1 MENKMKKST
10 WVALCVSVSLIF
22 AFSLSTYAKTFT
34 LRYANQN
41 PELGWGTQMAFK
53 PWKERIEKASGG
65 RIVIKGYHSQTL
77 AKGPDTWK
85 AVKSGIADI
94 GWCFHAYWPG
104 MTSLADVI
112 SLPSLPF
119 RTSEEGSAA
128 LWKLYEK
135 FPQIQKQFSDNHILL
150 LYTTDPY
157 FLITTKKQV
166 KTLDDIKGL
175 KVRMMGGPSTEM
187 MKRLGGVPVSVP
199 MPGNYIAMQK
209 GVTDG
214 MGAPWEATKSFRLYE
229 VAKYYTLDTSFPV
242 VYFSIAMNKK
252 TWAKLPQDLKDIF
265 TKESGLAGAKF
276 WGRNFFDTAR
286 EAMIAEAIDKGFEM
300 NIYPLPKSEKEK
312 WLEVAGKPVWDAWLK
327 KMQSEGHP
335 EAKEILDALLDM
347 F

>member
-1 MENKMKKST
+1 MKKS
-10 WVALCVSVSLIF
+10 LCLTLFLGICFVLAIPF
-22 AFSLSTYAKTFT
+22 AAQAKTYT

-41 PELGWGTQMAFK
+41 PELGWGTQKAFK
-53 PWKERIEKASGG
+53 PWAERIEKASNGQ
-65 RIVIKGYHSQTL
+65 IKIKGYHSQTL
-77 AKGPDTWK
+77 AKGPETWN
-85 AVKSGIADI
+85 AVKNGIADI

-119 RTSEEGSAA
+119 KTSEEGSAA

-135 FPQIQKQFSDNHILL
+135 FPQIQNQFKDNHILL

-166 KTLDDIKGL
+166 KTLADIKGL
-175 KVRMMGGPSTEM
+175 KIRMMGGPSTEM
-187 MKRLGGVPVSVP
+187 MKALGGVPVSVP

-242 VYFSIAMNKK
+242 VYFSLAMNKK
-252 TWAKLPQDLKDIF
+252 TWNSMPKDLQDVI
-265 TKESGLAGAKF
+265 TKESGLKGTKF

-286 EAMIAEAIDKGFEM
+286 SAMIAEAIDKGHEM
-300 NIYPLPKSEKEK
+300 NIYSLPKSEKEK
-312 WLEVAGKPVWDAWLK
+312 WQEVAGKPIWDSWLK
-327 KMQSEGHP
+327 KMKDSGHP
-335 EAKEILDALLDM
+335 EAQEILDALLAM

>member
-1 MENKMKKST
+1 MKKQRWLT
-10 WVALCVSVSLIF
+10 WAIGISLIVI
-22 AFSLSTYAKTFT
+22 FSFPAHAKTYTF
-34 LRYANQN
+34 RFANQN
-41 PELGWGTQMAFK
+41 PETGWGTQTAFI
-53 PWKERIEKASGG
+53 PWKERIEKASNG
-65 RIVIKGYHSQTL
+65 RIKIKGYHSQTL

-119 RTSEEGSAA
+119 RTAEEGSAT
-128 LWKLYEK
+128 LWQLYEK
-135 FPQIQKQFSDNHILL
+135 FPQIQKQFADNHILL
-150 LYTTDPY
+150 LYTADPY

-166 KTLDDIKGL
+166 RTLDDLKGL
-175 KVRMMGGPSTEM
+175 KIRMMGGPSTEM
-187 MKRLGGVPVSVP
+187 MKALGGVPVSVP

-242 VYFSIAMNKK
+242 VYFSIAMNKRK
-252 TWAKLPQDLKDIF
+252 WKSLPQDIKDIF
-265 TKESGLAGAKF
+265 TNEGGLKGAKF

-286 EAMIAEAIDKGFEM
+286 EAMIQEAIDKGFEM

-312 WLEVAGKPVWDAWLK
+312 WLKVAGKPVWNAWLK
-327 KMQSEGHP
+327 RMKASGHP
-335 EAKEILDALLDM
+335 ESKEILDALLKM

>member
-1 MENKMKKST
+1 MKKSL
-10 WVALCVSVSLIF
+10 WLKLIIGIGF
-22 AFSLSTYAKTFT
+22 ILMFSFPVQAKTYT

-41 PELGWGTQMAFK
+41 PELGWGTAKAFK
-53 PWKERIEKASGG
+53 PWKERIEKASNG
-65 RIVIKGYHSQTL
+65 RIIIKGYHSQTL
-77 AKGPDTWK
+77 TKGPETWK

-119 RTSEEGSAA
+119 KTSEEGSAA

-166 KTLDDIKGL
+166 KTLEDLQGL
-175 KVRMMGGPSTEM
+175 KIRMMGGPSTEM
-187 MKRLGGVPVSVP
+187 MKALGGVPVSVP

-242 VYFSIAMNKK
+242 VYFSLAMNKK
-252 TWAKLPQDLKDIF
+252 TWKKLPQDLKDIF
-265 TKESGLAGAKF
+265 TRESGLKGAKF

-286 EAMIAEAIDKGFEM
+286 EAMIQEAIDKGYEM
-300 NIYPLPKSEKEK
+300 NIYPLPNSEKEK
-312 WLEVAGKPVWDAWLK
+312 WLKVAGKPVWDNWLK
-327 KMQSEGHP
+327 KMKKSGHP
-335 EAKEILDALLDM
+335 EAQEILDALLDM